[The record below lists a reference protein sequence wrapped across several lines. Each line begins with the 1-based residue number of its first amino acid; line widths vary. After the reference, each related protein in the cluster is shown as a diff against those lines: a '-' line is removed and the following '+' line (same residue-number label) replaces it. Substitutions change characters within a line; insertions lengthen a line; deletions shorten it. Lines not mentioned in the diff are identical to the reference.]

1 MASTSQTFAA
11 HPTFTLTGRRG
22 LIDTYFYFVMSLT
35 FVAIV
40 VWGFGHTVNDF
51 LIHPAVPRPLLLWF
65 HATAFSTWLLLFV
78 LQSALVR
85 THNVRLHRTLGW
97 SIAGLGAVMIPL
109 GITTG
114 ITMGRFNTGV
124 LHEVNADLFEFVS
137 FYDMAAFTTLLALG
151 IYWRRKP
158 ELHRRLMFL
167 ATCGLMSAAF
177 GRIPYLGS
185 HNLFYVAVDAVIC
198 LGLLRDLLVDRRIH
212 RVYLI
217 ALPLLAIAQFITIR
231 VITTTPPWWSNFA
244 HPLMG

>member
-11 HPTFTLTGRRG
+11 HPTFTLTGRCG

-198 LGLLRDLLVDRRIH
+198 LGLPRDLLVDRRIH

>member
-11 HPTFTLTGRRG
+11 QPTFTLTGRCG

-198 LGLLRDLLVDRRIH
+198 LGLPRDLLVDRRIH